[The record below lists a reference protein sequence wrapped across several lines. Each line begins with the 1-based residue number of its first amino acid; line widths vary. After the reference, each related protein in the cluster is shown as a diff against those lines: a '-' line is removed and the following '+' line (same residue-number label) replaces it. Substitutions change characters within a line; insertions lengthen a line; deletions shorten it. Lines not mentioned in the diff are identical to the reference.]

1 MDSEIK
7 LADLPDDWW
16 QQLSACE
23 TLADWFGRHLVGLYF
38 SIKSRGTKQQGAYT
52 GFVLFY
58 DENLLWITAGH
69 VVEEIRQLLSNP
81 EIDVEVMR
89 WLDGCEISGA
99 ESIPVHH
106 RNLDMFSGLQYGVD
120 FGAIRIIGLDAQT
133 ILNNNRTQVITELI
147 WKNMHL
153 AKPEGYYIL
162 GYPQEWTEHYDV
174 QLSDNQIF
182 NLLRMK
188 LACLPVRQ
196 IEYRG
201 DIWNKEFWNDPKAF
215 YGQIIPFAEGSEFQ
229 PISVKGMSGG
239 PLFSVER
246 DPSGRIGYRLYG
258 IQRSED
264 KDERLIRVE
273 PLHKILGL
281 IKPES

>member
-1 MDSEIK
+1 
-7 LADLPDDWW
+7 
-16 QQLSACE
+16 
-23 TLADWFGRHLVGLYF
+23 
-38 SIKSRGTKQQGAYT
+38 
-52 GFVLFY
+52 
-58 DENLLWITAGH
+58 
-69 VVEEIRQLLSNP
+69 
-81 EIDVEVMR
+81 
-89 WLDGCEISGA
+89 
-99 ESIPVHH
+99 
-106 RNLDMFSGLQYGVD
+106 
-120 FGAIRIIGLDAQT
+120 
-133 ILNNNRTQVITELI
+133 
-147 WKNMHL
+147 
-153 AKPEGYYIL
+153 
-162 GYPQEWTEHYDV
+162 
-174 QLSDNQIF
+174 
-182 NLLRMK
+182 
-188 LACLPVRQ
+188 VRQ